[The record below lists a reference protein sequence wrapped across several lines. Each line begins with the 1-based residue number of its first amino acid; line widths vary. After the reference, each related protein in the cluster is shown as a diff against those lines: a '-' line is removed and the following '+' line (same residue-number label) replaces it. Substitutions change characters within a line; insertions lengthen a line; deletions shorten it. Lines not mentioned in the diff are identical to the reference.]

1 MQYQDTLLM
10 VFTGILAV
18 AVAVQTIL
26 FIGMYVSIRKLTVL
40 MNDVSKDLLRHVE
53 TVSAKVDES
62 LASIKGITQGFK
74 PIQENLTVTATTIH
88 NRVVDIDAFLAEATS
103 IARREI
109 VRIQDTVQAASSR
122 AQETMELLH
131 ESILTPINELNAL
144 TRAIRV
150 GIDFLFRRRK
160 VPSNSSAQDEEM
172 FI

>member
-18 AVAVQTIL
+18 AVALQSIL
-26 FIGMYVSIRKLTVL
+26 FIGMYVSIRKLTAL
-40 MNDVSKDLLRHVE
+40 MNIVSKDLLRNVE

-62 LASIKGITQGFK
+62 LASIKGIAQGFR

-88 NRVVDIDAFLAEATS
+88 NRVVDMDAFLAEATS
-103 IARREI
+103 VARTEI
-109 VRIQDTVQAASSR
+109 VRIQDAIQAATSR

-131 ESILTPINELNAL
+131 EGILAPINEINAF
-144 TRAIRV
+144 TRAVRV

-160 VPSNSSAQDEEM
+160 NPSNSSVQDEEM